1 MQDENN
7 LLDQY
12 LKSKV
17 EEADF
22 AFKEEYW
29 LKALRLYSFFLSC

>member
-1 MQDENN
+1 MQDDNN

-29 LKALRLYSFFLSC
+29 LKAAHQLFQKLK